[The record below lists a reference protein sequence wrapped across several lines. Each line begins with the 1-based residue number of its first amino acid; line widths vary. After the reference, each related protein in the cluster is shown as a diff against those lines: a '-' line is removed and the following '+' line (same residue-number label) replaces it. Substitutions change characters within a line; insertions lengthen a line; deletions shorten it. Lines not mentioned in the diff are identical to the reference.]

1 MNDINNVN
9 IIFFRIAAKLHFI
22 NYNYPHFLL
31 YLSQIE
37 LNCII
42 TAYIIHTNI
51 YPTFNILRYEFE
63 GRFLSNYSLS
73 LSLSLDLLFSQ
84 MDTGFETIECSL
96 SRVHLKYISTL
107 SRIYLPPEWYAF
119 RVYFIYFQSFQS
131 QTSPSPLFFPSEET
145 KLFSIFPNTEE
156 REGGYISFTDSRHG
170 KLFILPFTVTRAR
183 NPLERSLNAITN
195 SKRLNGARAHTAGR
209 YKDRDEI
216 RTWRYVAS
224 ISPKTERKE

>member
-63 GRFLSNYSLS
+63 RRFLSNYSLS
-73 LSLSLDLLFSQ
+73 LSLSTYSFRKWTLDSKQSSVPSREFTSNIFPRSPESIYHPSG
-84 MDTGFETIECSL
+84 THFACISFIFNL
-96 SRVHLKYISTL
+96 SFNLNFTL
-107 SRIYLPPEWYAF
+107 
-119 RVYFIYFQSFQS
+119 
-131 QTSPSPLFFPSEET
+131 PSFFPSKES

-195 SKRLNGARAHTAGR
+195 SKRLNGARAHAAGR

-224 ISPKTERKE
+224 ISPKTERKK

>member
-73 LSLSLDLLFSQ
+73 LSLSRLTLFANGHWIRNNRVFPLESSPQIYFHALQNLSTTRVVRISRVFHLFSI
-84 MDTGFETIECSL
+84 FPIL
-96 SRVHLKYISTL
+96 
-107 SRIYLPPEWYAF
+107 
-119 RVYFIYFQSFQS
+119 
-131 QTSPSPLFFPSEET
+131 TSPSPLFFPSKES